1 MESLS
6 RWRFLS
12 PTINDVCKFLRFFL
26 QPPLCL
32 HFNALKRNMSMS
44 VHLVRKIR
52 QFFKPRPSQCGCHF
66 LMDPNPIPVMR
77 LDHKARRPSTIRPL
91 NLKQRAGSNGRF
103 AEDPLALPNKR
114 ILKHLNVNLSY
125 LPSPQHRMKFSC
137 IHSVFEPTSVLHRG
151 RPHCLNLPENS
162 SNLGN
167 TFLPS
172 PVQGSPKECFP
183 GLVNFVGYPICFYI
197 IRSKINS

>member
-1 MESLS
+1 
-6 RWRFLS
+6 
-12 PTINDVCKFLRFFL
+12 
-26 QPPLCL
+26 
-32 HFNALKRNMSMS
+32 MS

-137 IHSVFEPTSVLHRG
+137 IHSVFEPTSVHRG
-151 RPHCLNLPENS
+151 RPHCLNCLK
-162 SNLGN
+162 NL
-167 TFLPS
+167 
-172 PVQGSPKECFP
+172 QP
-183 GLVNFVGYPICFYI
+183 GDHFFAQPCTGVA
-197 IRSKINS
+197 